1 MEGKSEL
8 VEVADLLLDVA
19 TSLMGAGSHTA
30 RAVRSV
36 SRMAGAFGY
45 EIFITIFQKN
55 MTMMVRKKGCT
66 ESITLVRNTKHMAL
80 NFRVV
85 SELSSL
91 SWSTHD
97 HKLTLKQ
104 AREHYDEIMA
114 QPRLSRWVVLF
125 LVACANASFC
135 KLFSGDLISCV
146 MVFIGTLSGFYL
158 RQELMARD
166 VPHTIVFVVAAFTS
180 SIIAGLCYLNGW
192 GTTPDTAMATSV
204 LFLIPGVPLINSI
217 MDVLEGHVLTGIS
230 RMVNAT
236 TLIVAISIGFMF
248 TLLCL
253 GIEKF

>member
-1 MEGKSEL
+1 MDENREL

-19 TSLMGAGSHTA
+19 TSLMGAGSHTS
-30 RAVRSV
+30 RVVRSV
-36 SRMAGAFGY
+36 SRMADAFGY
-45 EIFITIFQKN
+45 EIFITVFQKN
-55 MTMMVRKKGCT
+55 MTMMVRKEGCV
-66 ESITLVRNTKHMAL
+66 ESITLVRSTKHMAL

-97 HKLTLKQ
+97 HKLTLAQ
-104 AREHYDEIMA
+104 AREHYDEIMT
-114 QPRLSRWVVLF
+114 QPRLSRWVVLI
-125 LVACANASFC
+125 LVGFANASFC
-135 KLFSGDLISCV
+135 KLFDGDLISCL
-146 MVFIGTLSGFYL
+146 MVLIGTLAGFYL
-158 RQELMARD
+158 RQELMARN
-166 VPHTIVFVVAAFTS
+166 VVHTIVFVVAAFTS
-180 SIIAGLCYLNGW
+180 SMIAGMCYVHGW

-236 TLIVAISIGFMF
+236 TLIVSISIGFMF

>member
-1 MEGKSEL
+1 MDDKREL
-8 VEVADLLLDVA
+8 EEVADLLLDIA
-19 TSLMGAGSHTA
+19 ASLMGAGSHTA

-45 EIFITIFQKN
+45 DIFITIFQKN
-55 MTMMVRKKGCT
+55 MTMMVRKKGHT
-66 ESITLVRNTKHMAL
+66 ESITLVKNTKHMAL

-97 HKLTLKQ
+97 HNLSVQ
-104 AREHYDEIMA
+104 EARDHYEEIMA

-135 KLFSGDLISCV
+135 KLFDGDTISCM
-146 MVFIGTLSGFYL
+146 MVFAGTLAGFYV
-158 RQELMARD
+158 RQEMMSRN
-166 VPHTIVFVVAAFTS
+166 VVHTIVFVVAAFTS
-180 SIIAGLCYLNGW
+180 SMIAGSCYVYGW
-192 GTTPDTAMATSV
+192 GTTPDIAMATSV

-217 MDVLEGHVLTGIS
+217 MDILEGHVLTGIS

-236 TLIVAISIGFMF
+236 TLIVSISIGFMF

-253 GIEKF
+253 GIEKL

>member
-1 MEGKSEL
+1 MECKREL
-8 VEVADLLLDVA
+8 EAVADLLLDVA

-45 EIFITIFQKN
+45 EIFITVFQRN
-55 MTMMVRKKGCT
+55 ITAMVRKKGSI

-97 HKLTLKQ
+97 SHLTVDQ
-104 AREHYDEIMA
+104 AHEHYEEIMA

-135 KLFSGDLISCV
+135 KLFDGDLVSCA
-146 MVFIGTLSGFYL
+146 MVFLGTLVGFFL
-158 RQELMARD
+158 RQEMMARN
-166 VPHTIVFVVAAFTS
+166 VVHTIVFVVAAFTS
-180 SIIAGLCYLNGW
+180 SIIAGQCYVNGW
-192 GTTPDTAMATSV
+192 GETPDIAMATSV

-236 TLIVAISIGFMF
+236 TLIVSISIGFMF